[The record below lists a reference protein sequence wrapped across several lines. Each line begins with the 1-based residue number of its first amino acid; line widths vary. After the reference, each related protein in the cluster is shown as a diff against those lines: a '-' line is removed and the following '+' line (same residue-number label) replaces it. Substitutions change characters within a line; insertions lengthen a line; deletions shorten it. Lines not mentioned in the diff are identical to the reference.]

1 MPGETD
7 PVAKPARQPSGAGS
21 DIDDIARGWV
31 LPSED
36 DVSAVWA
43 SAEIV
48 LDTNVLLNLY
58 RYSAKA
64 RDELLSLLTHIGSRL
79 WLPHQV
85 AHEFFRNR
93 MAVRVLD
100 QTAEEKLTAA
110 VDAAAEILLKQVDKM
125 NADLSRRNE
134 PPPHEARI
142 REALENL
149 RGELVA
155 VEKKRAGDLGSHHD
169 DEVLRAF
176 RRLFGQRVG
185 REPTPDDR
193 TELYAEGK
201 KRYERQIPP
210 GFKDTTKSGDREY
223 GDWLVWRQ
231 IIDHAKQSALPIIFV
246 TDDSKRDWVWEV
258 HGRSFGAR
266 PELVREIHDQAKVA
280 FLLSRPSSSY
290 ERQAIEF

>member
-201 KRYERQIPP
+201 KRYER
-210 GFKDTTKSGDREY
+210 
-223 GDWLVWRQ
+223 
-231 IIDHAKQSALPIIFV
+231 
-246 TDDSKRDWVWEV
+246 
-258 HGRSFGAR
+258 
-266 PELVREIHDQAKVA
+266 
-280 FLLSRPSSSY
+280 
-290 ERQAIEF
+290 